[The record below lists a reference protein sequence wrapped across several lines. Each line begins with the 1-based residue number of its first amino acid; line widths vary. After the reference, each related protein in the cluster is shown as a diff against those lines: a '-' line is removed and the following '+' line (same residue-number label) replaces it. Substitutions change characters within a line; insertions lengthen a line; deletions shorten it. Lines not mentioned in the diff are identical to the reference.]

1 MKKLVI
7 CVFFVWCL
15 MSPLWGCSSQEHQL
29 KKAEEVIYVYQEAI
43 NNHSVKKL
51 LSISDEQDVMTYEN
65 PEMTQQEITS
75 KLQKQFSNDIKIDNI
90 VVNSSEMLD
99 GFEQVY
105 KETKPLL
112 LSNAKKQLED
122 GEISKEKYNA
132 LKALLKPI
140 DAAVMFN
147 VTVSGTG
154 VVRDIAALKKE
165 VKEMEE
171 TMNLFVIHRDGK
183 WVMDTTLMELIPY
196 WISQST
202 ANKCALIIYNA
213 VNTAFS
219 DMYMAEYDFGLLKL
233 NSYFFTGT
241 DFEKSRVIENPQTEY
256 EVLETLLAK
265 VYEQYPY
272 VATLSDVGLKLTT
285 DSDKFDGCSSCA
297 VAREQG
303 TKLLYGTYPHGIE
316 ESETVDSISSAL
328 EFSKPFK

>member
-1 MKKLVI
+1 MIRIFLVL
-7 CVFFVWCL
+7 CL
-15 MSPLWGCSSQEHQL
+15 SFLVGGCSNQERQL
-29 KKAEEVIYVYQEAI
+29 EKATEVIYDYQEAI

-65 PEMTQQEITS
+65 PEITKQEITS
-75 KLQKQFSNDIKIDNI
+75 KLQKQFSNDIKIDSI
-90 VVNSSEMLD
+90 VINSSEMLD

-112 LSNAKKQLED
+112 LSNAKKQLEN

-132 LKALLKPI
+132 LKEFLKPI
-140 DAAVMFN
+140 DAAVVFN

-183 WVMDTTLMELIPY
+183 WVMDTTLVELVPY
-196 WISQST
+196 WFNQSD
-202 ANKCALIIYNA
+202 ANKCASKIYNTINSA
-213 VNTAFS
+213 ISDLYLAECDFS
-219 DMYMAEYDFGLLKL
+219 MLKL
-233 NSYFFTGT
+233 DSYFFTGS
-241 DFEKSRVIENPQTEY
+241 DFEKSKVIENPQTEY

-272 VATLSDVGLKLTT
+272 VAMLSDVGLKLTS
-285 DSDKFDGCSSCA
+285 DSEKFDGCSSCA
-297 VAREQG
+297 VSREQG
-303 TKLLYGTYPHGIE
+303 TKLFYGTYPHGIE
-316 ESETVDSISSAL
+316 ESGTVDSISSAL
-328 EFSKPFK
+328 EYSKPTL